1 MDNLFSL
8 EKFSDLVTNYAPGVV
23 GAILT
28 LIIGFWVIGMIVS
41 GIQKMK
47 KKNGIDKTIQPF
59 LG

>member
-8 EKFSDLVTNYAPGVV
+8 EKFSDLVTNYAPVVV

-28 LIIGFWVIGMIVS
+28 LILGFWVIGMIVS
-41 GIQKMK
+41 GVQKMM